1 MLVIRLA
8 GKWTLKLDRQIGS
21 SGKHGIWAF
30 HCSESTFAPSS
41 NDLRRTAAILPAEPK
56 EGQTVDVSICDT
68 AHSPDGS
75 PSAQALRLTKRSAD
89 IQPNVKRTVGLLEK
103 GREWPHGHSLLGLLH
118 QLM

>member
-8 GKWTLKLDRQIGS
+8 GKWTLQLDRQIGS

-56 EGQTVDVSICDT
+56 EGQTVDVSICESS
-68 AHSPDGS
+68 HSPDGWI
-75 PSAQALRLTKRSAD
+75 A
-89 IQPNVKRTVGLLEK
+89 VGSGVAAYEAE
-103 GREWPHGHSLLGLLH
+103 R
-118 QLM
+118 